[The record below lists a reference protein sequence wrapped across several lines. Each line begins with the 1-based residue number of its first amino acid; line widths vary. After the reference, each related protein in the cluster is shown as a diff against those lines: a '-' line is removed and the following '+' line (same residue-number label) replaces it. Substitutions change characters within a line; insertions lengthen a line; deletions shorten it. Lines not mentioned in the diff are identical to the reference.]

1 MFQGHGNTSKR
12 PMPASNT
19 DSEWLIWLAVAQI
32 VTWLLVAAGWF
43 VSNRSNDT
51 RERRKEIRSAIDG
64 IGKQLDRLTE
74 LAVTYY
80 TACHNDPAAL
90 EAGVQLRIMQ
100 DRLFRQ
106 IPTITEEELNADVS
120 HHLNRLMESLTG
132 GDFESSKRQARK
144 PNDPVLLIIGR
155 DAESLRGAIEDAF
168 VKHYS
173 K

>member
-1 MFQGHGNTSKR
+1 
-12 PMPASNT
+12 MPAPATNSA
-19 DSEWLIWLAVAQI
+19 WLIWLAVAQI
-32 VTWLLVAAGWF
+32 VTWVLVAAGWF
-43 VSNRSNDT
+43 VSNRSNNT

-74 LAVTYY
+74 LAVKYY
-80 TACHNDPAAL
+80 TASHNDVVAL
-90 EAGVQLRIMQ
+90 EAGTQMRIMQ

-106 IPTITEEELNADVS
+106 VPAVTQKNLEADVS

-144 PNDPVLLIIGR
+144 PNDPVLLMIGR
-155 DAESLRGAIEDAF
+155 DVESLRGAIEDAF
-168 VKHYS
+168 AKHYS